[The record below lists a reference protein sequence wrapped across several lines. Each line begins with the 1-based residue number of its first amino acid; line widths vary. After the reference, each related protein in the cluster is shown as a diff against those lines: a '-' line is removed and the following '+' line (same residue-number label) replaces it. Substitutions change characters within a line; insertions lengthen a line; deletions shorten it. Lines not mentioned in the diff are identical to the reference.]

1 MLNKIIEFFVG
12 KRVEVSLYNK
22 NIMEPQQLKTTKSKL
37 VCNDFFEW
45 SKQLTISS
53 SCPKQVGLDYE
64 V

>member
-1 MLNKIIEFFVG
+1 MFKKIIEFFIG
-12 KRVEVSLYNK
+12 KRIEVPLYNK

-45 SKQLTISS
+45 SKQLMISS